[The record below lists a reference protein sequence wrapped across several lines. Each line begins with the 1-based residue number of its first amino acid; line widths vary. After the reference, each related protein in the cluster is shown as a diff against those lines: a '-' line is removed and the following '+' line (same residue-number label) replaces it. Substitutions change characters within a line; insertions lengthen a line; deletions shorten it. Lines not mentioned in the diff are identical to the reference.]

1 MNLDQLDYYVLKY
14 GSIVLMIYVLLRIT
28 LYWRTRKRNHLN
40 NIDYI
45 STVAMFFAGALGLW
59 HFYGY
64 IFYIYA
70 VGSMSVV
77 ETIFERNVKLI
88 YEEAALFIVA
98 FIITLVSLIIK
109 NRYYRL
115 DDKLR

>member
-1 MNLDQLDYYVLKY
+1 MNLDQLGYYVLKY
-14 GSIVLMIYVLLRIT
+14 GSIVLMIYVLLRIA
-28 LYWRTRKRNHLN
+28 LYWRSKNQIHLN
-40 NIDYI
+40 NIDYM
-45 STVAMFFAGALGLW
+45 SLVAMFVAGSLGLW

-88 YEEAALFIVA
+88 YEEAVLFIVA
-98 FIITLVSLIIK
+98 FTIAFFSLMIK

-115 DDKLR
+115 SDKKN